1 MQVFNAAISRMV
13 VGVLWTSPVGIASL
27 IAASML
33 RACDLGSTLAAL
45 GLWLAT
51 IFAGL
56 LIQAGALMP
65 AMLWAVTKQGPL
77 PVLRGFSQAL
87 VMGFG
92 TSSSTAAL
100 PVRTHMRTDS
110 AQQDACR
117 QDAFLSCKHGAEGQ
131 R

>member
-1 MQVFNAAISRMV
+1 MQVFNAAISKMV
-13 VGVLWTSPVGIASL
+13 VGVLWTSPIGIASL

-33 RACDLGSTLAAL
+33 RACNLGSTLAAL

-56 LIQAGALMP
+56 LIQAGAVMP
-65 AMLWAVTKQGPL
+65 AMLWAITKQGPL

-100 PVRTHMRTDS
+100 PVRTYLRTGS
-110 AQQDACR
+110 AQQDACCLLLLH
-117 QDAFLSCKHGAEGQ
+117 AWS
-131 R
+131 